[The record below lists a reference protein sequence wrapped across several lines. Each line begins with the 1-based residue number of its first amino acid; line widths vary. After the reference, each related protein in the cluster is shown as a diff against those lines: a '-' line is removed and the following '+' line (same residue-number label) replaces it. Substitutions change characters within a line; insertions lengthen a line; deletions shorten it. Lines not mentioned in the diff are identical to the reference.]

1 VVDWLDLAC
10 YQSLHFATR
19 QEVMLIMT
27 WSGARMTG
35 NELVSR
41 YPYEWRSA
49 TGHPFLE
56 AIRDGS
62 LPGAAFRVWLQQ
74 DYVFVADL
82 LRFQATLL
90 SIAPRGGQDAL
101 AAGLAALESELGWFE
116 QQAEHMQLPLGVKRH
131 RVTEAYR
138 QRLLSYANDWTSGIT
153 ALWTGERAYL
163 ESWSGV
169 APSAPAYHEFV
180 EHWTQPDFREY
191 VRELETLVD
200 ASGGDEEA
208 FLAVCKLEQ
217 DFWEMAWNS
226 ARD

>member
-1 VVDWLDLAC
+1 
-10 YQSLHFATR
+10 
-19 QEVMLIMT
+19 
-27 WSGARMTG
+27 MTG

-41 YPYEWRSA
+41 YPKEWRSA
-49 TGHPFLE
+49 TRHPFLE

-62 LPGAAFRVWLQQ
+62 LPPAAFRAWLQQ

-82 LRFQATLL
+82 LRFQAMLL
-90 SIAPRGGQDAL
+90 SIAPRAGQAAL
-101 AAGLAALESELGWFE
+101 AAGLAALEGELGWFE
-116 QQAEHMQLPLGVKRH
+116 QQAEHMHLPLAVKRH
-131 RVTEAYR
+131 PVTEAYR
-138 QRLLSYANDWTSGIT
+138 QRLMSHAGDWTSGIT

-180 EHWTQPDFREY
+180 QHWTHPDFREY
-191 VRELETLVD
+191 VRELEALVD
-200 ASGGDEEA
+200 AGGADDAA
-208 FLAVCKLEQ
+208 FLAICKLEH